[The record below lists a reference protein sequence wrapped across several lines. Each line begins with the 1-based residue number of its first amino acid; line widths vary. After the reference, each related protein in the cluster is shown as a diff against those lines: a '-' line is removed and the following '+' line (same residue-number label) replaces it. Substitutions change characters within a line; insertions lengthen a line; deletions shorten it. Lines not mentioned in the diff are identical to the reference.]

1 MNVNKRFFFLFFF
14 FLVFEVF
21 SFSETFTLNGITY
34 AVNNYSEEYY
44 KINRDIPK
52 GEAIVCG
59 LPTKE
64 KNLIIPAKVE
74 YKGNKYSV
82 KEIYYACGVSIKAFG
97 MAQNLETV
105 TLEEGIE
112 ILGDFAFFSCRTLK
126 KINLPAS
133 CTQIGYRAIPFFDS
147 GVSPSEMRRAL
158 EEINVANGN
167 PRFYSIDGILYDKKE
182 KSLLAHPYQ
191 SPVKELIIPE
201 GIEKFEGFLGGSGIV
216 QKVVFPSTL
225 KELTHAGSY
234 FFNGSQNP
242 PEIALPTAL
251 RLNYGENF
259 FTAFGASVIP
269 DPDRDFKEYILGS
282 YSNKLSPL
290 NLSEEDLAYYHSN
303 SFYVEINNIDSE
315 TAKSLCNE
323 YRQGKIHNPAD
334 FYKIAF
340 MYKNGIIFEKSEQ
353 SYSNYIKKITAN
365 GVDFS
370 PAFLEAALIY
380 EKAKD
385 NWYTKQFIEKAIKL
399 GQPEALYYYG
409 KWLCNG
415 EAGFNQD
422 IEKGKEYL
430 KKAEQLY
437 LDKKIE
443 YIWQQDDEN
452 LIIKICKEL
461 YAQGE
466 LEYGYKLALYYL
478 SGDLAIHKDLQKAK
492 AVYAELLPLLLEK
505 INQNDEKSA
514 QYKFYLGVIYADGL
528 VVTKNKEKALELY
541 KESADAGYGTALF
554 QLGTCYYNG
563 IDVEKDVKKAISY
576 FEKAAFA
583 GDSNSMNYLGLIY
596 FQGTDVEKDDAKA
609 FEYFK
614 RAAENG
620 REVLKSNLAYF
631 YENGVGTQKNSAAA
645 LKYYEKAA
653 NEGNITGLKEAAR
666 SYLYGTGTQKNVKKG
681 FEYALVLALLGDAEF
696 QREVSFCYKDGNGVK
711 SNAKFSFEWMKK
723 AAAQDDSLSLF
734 FLGTLYL
741 LGSGTLRDV
750 DEALNCFE
758 KAISLG
764 DTESY
769 YVLGKVYSTDVYNHY
784 NLSKALDYY
793 YLGVQHNKNDCKE
806 ELAKLQKEKH
816 FNLLQAKAVA
826 ISPDG
831 TTFATGWDNIRLWNL
846 KTGKLIK
853 TYELEKLSSVFSI
866 KFSND
871 GKKLVVGG
879 YYKGIN
885 IIDLKTGK
893 IQAFNGDNVDDVL
906 FSKDGKSVYAGI
918 NSPCAAKFNASKGEI
933 LTTYRNSPY
942 EGYLNCKIF
951 ISEDES
957 KLLTVA
963 DTDHVTVSL
972 FDERSGTLQKE
983 FTKEE
988 CGIFDSVE
996 TTVPNK
1002 DFSKLYYS
1010 SENKIFIYDMQSN
1023 QLENYFTS
1031 NLNIKGGMIK
1041 LFPDQTT
1048 LGIVEEDGSNII
1060 MLDTKSGNAYILS
1073 GHFDKILDFT
1083 VSPDGKTLVS
1093 VSKDCSV
1100 RVWNL
1105 ETKNCE
1111 LILNK

>member
-1 MNVNKRFFFLFFF
+1 MKKYILLPVFLTLCA
-14 FLVFEVF
+14 FL
-21 SFSETFTLNGITY
+21 FSETLTLNGITY
-34 AVNNYSEEYY
+34 AINDYSDEYY
-44 KINRDIPK
+44 KIKRDIPK

-64 KNLIIPAKVE
+64 KNLVIPAKVE

-82 KEIYYACGVSIKAFG
+82 KEILYACGISIYAYG

-126 KINLPAS
+126 KIYLPAS
-133 CTQIGYRAIPFFDS
+133 CTQIGYRAIPIFDS

-158 EEINVANGN
+158 EEINVAKGN

-201 GIEKFEGFLGGSGIV
+201 GIEKIEGFLGGSGIV

-225 KELTHAGSY
+225 KEMANTGSY
-234 FFNGSQNP
+234 FFNGCQNP

-282 YSNKLSPL
+282 YGNKLSPL
-290 NLSEEDLAYYHSN
+290 NLSEEDLAYFHSN
-303 SFYVEINNIDSE
+303 SFYEEINNIDFE
-315 TAKSLCNE
+315 TAKTLCNE
-323 YRQGKIHNPAD
+323 YRQGKIQNPAD
-334 FYKIAF
+334 IYKIAL

-353 SYSNYIKKITAN
+353 AYSNYIKNIAGN
-365 GVDFS
+365 RVDFAQ
-370 PAFLEAALIY
+370 AFLEAALIY
-380 EKAKD
+380 KKAKD
-385 NWYTKQFIEKAIKL
+385 NWYAKQFIEKAIKL
-399 GQPEALYYYG
+399 DQPEALYYYG

-415 EAGFNQD
+415 ESGFNQN

-430 KKAEQLY
+430 KKAEELY

-443 YIWQQDDEN
+443 YIRQQDDEN

-478 SGDLAIHKDLQKAK
+478 SGDLAIRKDLQKAK
-492 AVYAELLPLLLEK
+492 TVYAELLPLLLEK
-505 INQNDEKSA
+505 INQNDKNAA

-528 VVTKNKEKALELY
+528 VVEQNAKKALELY
-541 KESADAGYGTALF
+541 LESADAGYGTALF
-554 QLGTCYYNG
+554 QLGCYYYEG
-563 IDVEKDVKKAISY
+563 ITVEKDLQKAISY
-576 FEKAAFA
+576 FEKAALA

-596 FQGTDVEKDDAKA
+596 FQGADVEKDDVKA

-620 REVLKSNLAYF
+620 REVLKANLAYV
-631 YENGVGTQKNSAAA
+631 YENGIGTKKDPVAA

-653 NEGNITGLKEAAR
+653 NEGNFTGLKEAANL
-666 SYLYGTGTQKNVKKG
+666 YLYGNGTKKNVQKG
-681 FEYALVLALLGDAEF
+681 FEYALDLALLGDAEF
-696 QREVSFCYKDGNGVK
+696 QRSVSFCYKDGNGVK
-711 SNAKFSFEWMKK
+711 ADEKIAFEWMQKS
-723 AAAQDDSLSLF
+723 AVQDDSLSLF
-734 FLGTLYL
+734 FLGTLNL
-741 LGSGTLRDV
+741 LGKGTSENV
-750 DEALNCFE
+750 DKALQCFE

-769 YVLGKVYSTDVYNHY
+769 YFLGKVYSTDAYNHY
-784 NLSKALDYY
+784 NLTKAVEYFSK
-793 YLGVQHNKNDCKE
+793 GVEHNKKDCSD
-806 ELAKLQKEKH
+806 ELKILQKEKH

-831 TTFATGWDNIRLWNL
+831 TTFATGWDNIRLWNM

-853 TYELEKLSSVFSI
+853 KYELENLSSVYSI
-866 KFSND
+866 DYSND
-871 GKKLVVGG
+871 GKTIVVGG
-879 YYKGIN
+879 YYRGIN

-893 IQAFNGDNVDDVL
+893 IQAFYGENVDDVL

-918 NSPCAAKFNASKGEI
+918 NSPCAVKFNASKGEI

-951 ISEDES
+951 ISDDES

-972 FDERSGTLQKE
+972 FDEKSGTLQKE

-988 CGIFDSVE
+988 CGFFDSVE

-1048 LGIVEEDGSNII
+1048 VGIVEEDGSDII
-1060 MLDTKSGNAYILS
+1060 LLDTKTGSAYILY

-1083 VSPDGKTLVS
+1083 VSADGKTLVS

-1111 LILNK
+1111 FIINK